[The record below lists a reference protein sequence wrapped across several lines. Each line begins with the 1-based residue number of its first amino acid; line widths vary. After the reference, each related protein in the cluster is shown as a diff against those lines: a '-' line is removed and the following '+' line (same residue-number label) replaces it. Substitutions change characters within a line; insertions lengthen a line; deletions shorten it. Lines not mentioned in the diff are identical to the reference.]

1 MQLTRRE
8 LALLMVATD
17 HMSNMTTVPSER
29 KDLIK
34 LWDRLREQI
43 EYQDLD
49 PDKQLKQEIQDLA
62 ASGSWTVSALI
73 KHLST
78 WEGNSI
84 SGQRVLGAIHRLE
97 DAGVLKVLG
106 DGGGGNT
113 VTLA

>member
-17 HMSNMTTVPSER
+17 HMSNTTTVPSER

-78 WEGNSI
+78 WEGNP
-84 SGQRVLGAIHRLE
+84 QYKRVLGAIHRLE

>member
-43 EYQDLD
+43 EHQDLD
-49 PDKQLKQEIQDLA
+49 PDKQLKQEIQDLVS
-62 ASGSWTVSALI
+62 SGSWIVGELI
-73 KHLST
+73 KHLES
-78 WEGNSI
+78 WEGNPHHK
-84 SGQRVLGAIHRLE
+84 RVLGAIWDLE
-97 DAGVLKVLG
+97 NMGIVTVAGDQL
-106 DGGGGNT
+106 
-113 VTLA
+113 VTLRQ